1 MLPSR
6 SRLESWSPYS
16 LTFTGKAV
24 HERGRAVAEAVTT
37 LSTNIATMPDT
48 RAWSG
53 DAHDAA
59 THMFERADT
68 STQSFSTYTTAISEA
83 LTAGASTIGGART
96 ALLDKADQIDITG
109 QLYVGEQWMVL
120 ITGAKM
126 TLEEAAALERRA
138 QAEQA
143 TVNRLLLAVGAAD
156 DATADSLTAA
166 ARPHGFEMPGASD
179 DPFSVPTP
187 GSQRPI
193 DEVPNPSNAMGMM
206 QQAIIRDTDMAQ
218 TVRDTKTETKYDP
231 ETGAEIST
239 TTTIYKQDGS
249 KHVTTVNARPT
260 FSDRGPTTTETHYDK
275 DGNEIS
281 ETSSFTFNDLGDH
294 GMTNAHVTTVKYPNG
309 TVATLVEYPGGGK
322 SATVQVP
329 GRPPA
334 DVPLE
339 LFNKPILTSAES
351 TLTGLESSRG
361 LPMLSQEAAERVQI
375 GAKYGGPALGIAS
388 ALWDLATAETGFTRC
403 VAAAEGVTSV
413 TSGVL
418 AGMATS
424 GFGPEFAIPVGFMAG
439 SGGTALGNWIGN
451 TFCPR

>member
-1 MLPSR
+1 
-6 SRLESWSPYS
+6 
-16 LTFTGKAV
+16 
-24 HERGRAVAEAVTT
+24 
-37 LSTNIATMPDT
+37 MPET

-59 THMFERADT
+59 TRMFERASNQT
-68 STQSFSTYTTAISEA
+68 KSFSAYASAISDA
-83 LTAGASTIGGART
+83 LIAGAGTIGRART
-96 ALLDKADQIDITG
+96 ALLDKADQIDMTG
-109 QLYVGEQWMVL
+109 QLYVNDQWVVL
-120 ITGAKM
+120 ITGVKM
-126 TLEEAAALERRA
+126 TLEEAAELERRA
-138 QAEQA
+138 QAEQGI
-143 TVNRLLLAVGAAD
+143 VNRLLVAVGAAD

-166 ARPHGFEMPGASD
+166 AKPHGFEMPGASD
-179 DPFSVPTP
+179 DPFSIPTP

-193 DEVPNPSNAMGMM
+193 DEVPNPSNAMGMT

-231 ETGAEIST
+231 ETGEEIST
-239 TTTIYKQDGS
+239 TTKIYKQDGS

-260 FSDRGPTTTETHYDK
+260 FSDRGPTTTEIHYDK

-294 GMTNAHVTTVKYPNG
+294 GMTNANVTTVKYPNG

-351 TLTGLESSRG
+351 TLTGLEASRG

-375 GAKYGGPALGIAS
+375 GAKYGGPALGIGS
-388 ALWDLATAETGFTRC
+388 ALWDVATAETGFTRC
-403 VAAAEGVTSV
+403 VAAAEGVTSF
-413 TSGVL
+413 TTGTL
-418 AGMATS
+418 AGLAAS
-424 GFGPEFAIPVGFMAG
+424 EAGPGTAILVGIAA
-439 SGGTALGNWIGN
+439 SEGGTALGNWIGN